1 MKVLLDNWRQ
11 YLNEESNNVGK
22 IIFYGDNIAIIGVSH
37 EDALDRNLPK
47 NVIKK
52 LANIAKEGFYCEGR
66 CEDVPKLKNLMRQ
79 NKIKLG
85 PNRGQFDKA
94 EELKVDRIN
103 WAYTLFTG
111 GRFESEKWPKMILQG
126 ENDGSISTEALEA
139 FKTKENKTAA
149 DVIKLMLTS
158 TEFGP
163 EGLNGYS
170 DNEAEQVLQIL
181 RKSGVKID
189 VPAENTVSVMKDAAE
204 KLFPGA
210 GDVEGNNPLGQ
221 LSKNAQGKR
230 RASLMQKL
238 KKTGGIGLIGY
249 SHLVHLVNKYGGEII

>member
-1 MKVLLDNWRQ
+1 MNHFM
-11 YLNEESNNVGK
+11 NN
-22 IIFYGDNIAIIGVSH
+22 
-37 EDALDRNLPK
+37 
-47 NVIKK
+47 
-52 LANIAKEGFYCEGR
+52 
-66 CEDVPKLKNLMRQ
+66 
-79 NKIKLG
+79 
-85 PNRGQFDKA
+85 
-94 EELKVDRIN
+94 
-103 WAYTLFTG
+103 
-111 GRFESEKWPKMILQG
+111 
-126 ENDGSISTEALEA
+126 ALEW
-139 FKTKENKTAA
+139 FKAKENKTAA

-158 TEFGP
+158 PEFGP
-163 EGLNGYS
+163 EGLNGYN

-189 VPAENTVSVMKDAAE
+189 VPAKNIVSVMKDAAE

-249 SHLVHLVNKYGGEII
+249 SHLVHLVNEFGGEIT